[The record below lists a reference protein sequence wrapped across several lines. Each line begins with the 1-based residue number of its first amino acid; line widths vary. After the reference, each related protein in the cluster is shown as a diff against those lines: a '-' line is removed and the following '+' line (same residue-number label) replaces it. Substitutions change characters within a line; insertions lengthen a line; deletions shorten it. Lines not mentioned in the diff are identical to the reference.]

1 MYEHF
6 EQMVQSDKEC
16 IKWNKLAIDEQ
27 IIIQSHPHKK
37 KSELNLKIRWY
48 TRSYQGLEEK
58 NGSTKLLDKK
68 SKCLAIQL
76 KIVSQHK
83 KWIV

>member
-16 IKWNKLAIDEQ
+16 IKWNKLATDEQ

-37 KSELNLKIRWY
+37 NQSW
-48 TRSYQGLEEK
+48 T
-58 NGSTKLLDKK
+58 
-68 SKCLAIQL
+68 
-76 KIVSQHK
+76 
-83 KWIV
+83 